1 MNRPVDIFSS
11 PLYGDRAVD
20 APIVHV
26 IKLFPSAAKVVGQDF
41 MNALSVNINL
51 Q

>member
-11 PLYGDRAVD
+11 PLFGDRAVD
-20 APIVHV
+20 APIVTV
-26 IKLFPSAAKVVGQDF
+26 IKLFTYAAKLVGQGF

-51 Q
+51 R